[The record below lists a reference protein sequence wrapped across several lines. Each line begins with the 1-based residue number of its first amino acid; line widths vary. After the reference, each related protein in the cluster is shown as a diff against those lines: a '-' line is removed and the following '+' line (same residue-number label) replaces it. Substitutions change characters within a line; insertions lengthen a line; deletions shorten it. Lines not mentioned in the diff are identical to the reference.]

1 MFRAAKNQWGNLSE
15 LELEEK
21 LAESFRA
28 FMNGQERMDTTQPNK
43 SLLGRIRAIFRKLK
57 NIFNG
62 ILGRE
67 QYLDTLFYSIYRGR
81 MTNRKE
87 KTITTKEKFMEAS
100 EMEAIK
106 QESIANGTFMKAP
119 NGEPT
124 NLDERQWLQVRT
136 KAFKKWF
143 GDWERRAINFLGES
157 TGNIDIADII
167 NTDGSINFKVLE
179 EITDE
184 YFNNAD
190 EKLFNKGRK
199 TLRQRRE
206 KHYDGNG
213 NLIENNTLEHLQ
225 NVTKS
230 ALASNI
236 RPDLKPQLILAA
248 ALHDLAKPFHGGQ
261 IHGFQSLNLVNKLFK
276 GNISPLV
283 KFAIKHHMLT
293 IEENKKFSIDD
304 ATRIMQEALD
314 NNLNL
319 DDAIEILLAIN
330 TADILSG
337 QSEDSIDYYSKKSKR
352 DTINEEIPFK
362 KSLLVQAK
370 NKLNDVSKV
379 VDENGEPLVVYHGTP
394 NKWNIANIDKAGSI
408 TDEGY
413 YGKGLYLS
421 SLENKAKEYNR
432 DGNGMTLSLFV
443 NIKNPFY
450 AGLDEHLNIDESSRR
465 GEIVNLFNR
474 DNEPT
479 ELKQYDGVLYTG
491 GDAKYEE
498 IVIRT
503 SNQIKSATDNI
514 GTFDANNDDI
524 RFMRADTFKQELLAH
539 RANKVAYDNLSQEE
553 KEYLALRK
561 VTEKDYEALNTDQ
574 KEILL
579 HCM

>member
-1 MFRAAKNQWGNLSE
+1 MSVRCLITEGKNYEQNKQFVEDTLKYFPDYDFNIMKATISGWQSSQLKDNEDRLPTIQELIDYLQNSAKRENNNNIKIIADKAQQILNNLSTYDRE
-15 LELEEK
+15 LQDI
-21 LAESFRA
+21 LAKAPRDSQGR
-28 FMNGQERMDTTQPNK
+28 
-43 SLLGRIRAIFRKLK
+43 LL
-57 NIFNG
+57 
-62 ILGRE
+62 
-67 QYLDTLFYSIYRGR
+67 
-81 MTNRKE
+81 
-87 KTITTKEKFMEAS
+87 
-100 EMEAIK
+100 
-106 QESIANGTFMKAP
+106 AP
-119 NGEPT
+119 NGKPS
-124 NLDERQWLQVRT
+124 NLTERQYAQVRT
-136 KAFKKWF
+136 KAFKDWF
-143 GDWERRAINFLGES
+143 GDWERRATNFLGES

-167 NTDGSINFKVLE
+167 NADGSINFKVLE

-230 ALASNI
+230 ALSSNI
-236 RPDLKPQLILAA
+236 RPDLKPQLILVA

-261 IHGFQSLNLVNKLFK
+261 MHGFQSLNLVNKLFK

-293 IEENKKFSIDD
+293 TEENKKFSIDD

-379 VDENGEPLVVYHGTP
+379 VDENGEPLVVYHRSP
-394 NKWNIANIDKAGSI
+394 NKFNIFDVNKIGST
-408 TDEGY
+408 TDSGQ
-413 YGKGLYLS
+413 YGKGLYFG
-421 SLENKAKEYNR
+421 KEKDRATGDNLYEVF
-432 DGNGMTLSLFV
+432 L
-443 NIKNPFY
+443 NIKNPFFISK
-450 AGLDEHLNIDESSRR
+450 ESRTSNIAYIYNRPFEEWRDWHKKHISKEESSL
-465 GEIVNLFNR
+465 VNSKDGIIDLIE
-474 DNEPT
+474 DNEFVVRNP
-479 ELKQYDGVLYTG
+479 
-491 GDAKYEE
+491 
-498 IVIRT
+498 
-503 SNQIKSATDNI
+503 NQIKSATDNI
-514 GTFDANNDDI
+514 GAFSTKDNNIYNSDTIEEYETVASIGDYI
-524 RFMRADTFKQELLAH
+524 QSYSPEDRA
-539 RANKVAYDNLSQEE
+539 
-553 KEYLALRK
+553 
-561 VTEKDYEALNTDQ
+561 
-574 KEILL
+574 EIVREINNGNISIK
-579 HCM
+579 CK

>member
-1 MFRAAKNQWGNLSE
+1 MNGCVNKNKEFYSLAKEHGIDGGE
-15 LELEEK
+15 LELIIHKYWNEGGKVDSFPSTLYISEQLGIGK
-21 LAESFRA
+21 TYYESGE
-28 FMNGQERMDTTQPNK
+28 NV
-43 SLLGRIRAIFRKLK
+43 RKLWE
-57 NIFNG
+57 
-62 ILGRE
+62 R
-67 QYLDTLFYSIYRGR
+67 DYSEPIIVNSESELSASV
-81 MTNRKE
+81 TKA
-87 KTITTKEKFMEAS
+87 KTFFPADAITTYKDNKGNFVLRIAEPVTSSSIDKEIQDILAKAS
-100 EMEAIK
+100 RDG
-106 QESIANGTFMKAP
+106 QGRLLAP
-119 NGEPT
+119 NGKLS
-124 NLDERQWLQVRT
+124 NLTEKQYAQVRT
-136 KAFKKWF
+136 KAFKDWF
-143 GDWERRAINFLGES
+143 GDWERRATNFLGES

-167 NTDGSINFKVLE
+167 NADGSINFKVLE

-293 IEENKKFSIDD
+293 TEENKKFSIDD

-379 VDENGEPLVVYHGTP
+379 VDENGEPLVVYHSSINYFTTFSHDFGKT
-394 NKWNIANIDKAGSI
+394 KTGAKDSKDLFFFMKDKEGSSWYSI
-408 TDEGY
+408 EDWLHSN
-413 YGKGLYLS
+413 GKNHSVYNVEELIRELS
-421 SLENKAKEYNR
+421 
-432 DGNGMTLSLFV
+432 DSLF
-443 NIKNPFY
+443 K
-450 AGLDEHLNIDESSRR
+450 
-465 GEIVNLFNR
+465 
-474 DNEPT
+474 
-479 ELKQYDGVLYTG
+479 GVSYTKKPLTITYENG
-491 GDAKYEE
+491 YEE
-498 IVIRT
+498 DAGAIYYYSNGVID
-503 SNQIKSATDNI
+503 NATDVFVDGI
-514 GTFDANNDDI
+514 
-524 RFMRADTFKQELLAH
+524 
-539 RANKVAYDNLSQEE
+539 
-553 KEYLALRK
+553 
-561 VTEKDYEALNTDQ
+561 
-574 KEILL
+574 
-579 HCM
+579 

>member
-1 MFRAAKNQWGNLSE
+1 MNVCVMDSPE
-15 LELEEK
+15 LKELYNSVK
-21 LAESFRA
+21 DTGES
-28 FMNGQERMDTTQPNK
+28 
-43 SLLGRIRAIFRKLK
+43 
-57 NIFNG
+57 
-62 ILGRE
+62 
-67 QYLDTLFYSIYRGR
+67 Y
-81 MTNRKE
+81 
-87 KTITTKEKFMEAS
+87 
-100 EMEAIK
+100 
-106 QESIANGTFMKAP
+106 ESIKNLVNVWQLRKFNRNKNFDFTELPTKQDIENLLKERDVPNIDSTFMQEYTQEMKDILAKAPRDSQGRLLAP
-119 NGEPT
+119 NGKPS
-124 NLDERQWLQVRT
+124 NLTERQYAQVRT
-136 KAFKKWF
+136 KAFKEWF
-143 GDWERRAINFLGES
+143 GDWERRATNFLGES

-167 NTDGSINFKVLE
+167 NADGSINFKVLE

-206 KHYDGNG
+206 KHYDGDG

-370 NKLNDVSKV
+370 NKLNDASTN
-379 VDENGEPLVVYHGTP
+379 DNIYNGDKQRNPWVTP
-394 NKWNIANIDKAGSI
+394 S
-408 TDEGY
+408 T
-413 YGKGLYLS
+413 
-421 SLENKAKEYNR
+421 
-432 DGNGMTLSLFV
+432 
-443 NIKNPFY
+443 
-450 AGLDEHLNIDESSRR
+450 
-465 GEIVNLFNR
+465 
-474 DNEPT
+474 
-479 ELKQYDGVLYTG
+479 
-491 GDAKYEE
+491 
-498 IVIRT
+498 
-503 SNQIKSATDNI
+503 NI
-514 GTFDANNDDI
+514 GTGIDEFIRDFFAGKFKDVTDDPSTW
-524 RFMRADTFKQELLAH
+524 D
-539 RANKVAYDNLSQEE
+539 
-553 KEYLALRK
+553 
-561 VTEKDYEALNTDQ
+561 
-574 KEILL
+574 ILL
-579 HCM
+579 QYPNASGNMYNKLRN